1 MEIIRTKQFH
11 IDEPTAVAMGK
22 FDSLHL
28 GHKVI
33 LDRMKREAECS
44 LRTVVVSFE
53 PGPEVFFGKYSGG
66 FVLTDEEKQNFLESM
81 GIDYYILF
89 PFDAKT
95 AGTEAE
101 DFLKEVLLKQ
111 MNMQVLVA
119 GEDLSF
125 GKNGKGN
132 VDFINQ
138 KSRELDFKFC
148 MCSKLHLNDEE
159 VSATLVRD
167 AVSHGNME
175 KCAGLL
181 GREYQIVGKV
191 MKGNQLGRTIGIPT
205 CNIVAP
211 ARKLLPPRGVYFTKV
226 CLKGDEYLGVTNVGT
241 KPTVSDDGAVGIETH
256 ILHFDEDVY
265 GEELILDFLHFQ
277 RPEQKFRSLEEL
289 KEQLCRDILA
299 AKEYFTKNTEK
310 C

>member
-44 LRTVVVSFE
+44 LRTAVVSFE

-66 FVLTDEEKQNFLESM
+66 FVLTAEEKQELLEAM
-81 GIDYYILF
+81 DIDYYILF
-89 PFDAKT
+89 PFDADT

-101 DFLKEVLLKQ
+101 DFLREVLLKQ

-125 GKNGKGN
+125 GRNGKGN
-132 VDFINQ
+132 VDFIKE
-138 KSRELDFKFC
+138 KSKELDFKFC
-148 MCSKLHLNDEE
+148 MCSKLHLNEE
-159 VSATLVRD
+159 EISATLVRD
-167 AVSHGNME
+167 TVVQGNME
-175 KCAGLL
+175 KCAELL
-181 GREYQIVGKV
+181 GREYQISGKV
-191 MKGNQLGRTIGIPT
+191 LKGNQLGRTIGVPT

-211 ARKLLPPRGVYFTKV
+211 AGKLLPPRGVYFTEV
-226 CLKGDEYLGVTNVGT
+226 MLKGQVYLGVTNVGT
-241 KPTVSDDGAVGIETH
+241 KPTVSVEEAVGIETH
-256 ILHFDEDVY
+256 ILSLDEDVY
-265 GEELILDFLHFQ
+265 GEELSLNFLHYQ
-277 RPEQKFRSLEEL
+277 RLEQKFHSIEEL
-289 KEQLCRDILA
+289 KKQLCRDILA
-299 AKEYFTKNTEK
+299 AKEYFRTI
-310 C
+310 